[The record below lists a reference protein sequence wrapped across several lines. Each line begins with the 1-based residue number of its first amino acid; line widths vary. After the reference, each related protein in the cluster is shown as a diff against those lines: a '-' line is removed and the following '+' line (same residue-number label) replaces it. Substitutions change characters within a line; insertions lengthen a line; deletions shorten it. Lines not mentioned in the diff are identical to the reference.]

1 MAIKYSPNQLGI
13 IESPRVYGKEKR
25 VIAYA
30 GCGKSTLLIGYSNA
44 RVKQRIL
51 YICFNTANKNEAKRK
66 FPKHVVTMTMHGLA
80 YQMFG
85 KMFKERLSDK
95 ITSADYLES
104 LASLESD
111 NTKRIA
117 LAYHSL
123 KAFEVW
129 CGSADGGPNYQH
141 ILGASL
147 TAVQLCEVT
156 AERIIEGVLLIL
168 KAMRDS
174 STLPVSHSLYLK
186 MFQLSNPVL
195 PYDTIMVDEAQ
206 DLNAVVQSVLD
217 IQTAEIVK
225 VGDPHQSIYE
235 FRGAGNFLMD
245 EKESEYYW
253 LTQTYRFGPNLASL
267 ATQILQKYKGAEK
280 PLVGFGA
287 DVAIDDFE
295 TMTPEFK
302 RMREK
307 PLYLMRTKAGIID
320 QLSGW
325 IDNENNKN
333 KRIHMPGGSKSYGF
347 SQLMDAYRL
356 KVKGDAVNSMAAY
369 ASWEQYCSVQ
379 ELTGCPDAKASISL
393 IEKYKGKIPFLIMQ
407 VKKQESSKAKADLLI
422 TTAHKSKGL
431 EHPYVILGGDYP
443 NIAKLEENG
452 ETMPDQ
458 EINLMYVSLTRAEKG
473 IELSTPFK
481 QLLHRCHPSTANSRG

>member
-1 MAIKYSPNQLGI
+1 MAIKYSPNQLEI
-13 IESPRVYGKEKR
+13 IESPPVIGAEKR
-25 VIAYA
+25 IIAYA

-44 RVKQRIL
+44 RQKQRKL

-66 FPKHVVTMTMHGLA
+66 FPKHVDVMTMHGLA

-95 ITSADYLES
+95 ITSADYLECFS
-104 LASLESD
+104 KLERD
-111 NTKRIA
+111 KTKRIA
-117 LAYHSL
+117 LAFHSL

-141 ILGASL
+141 ILDASL
-147 TAVQLCEVT
+147 TAVQLGEVS

-168 KAMRDS
+168 KAMRES

-186 MFQLSNPVL
+186 MFQLSKPVL

-206 DLNAVVQSVLD
+206 DLNAVVQAVLE

-245 EKESEYYW
+245 EKAAAYYW
-253 LTQTYRFGPNLASL
+253 LTQTYRFGPNLAGL
-267 ATQILQKYKGAEK
+267 ATQILQTYKGAQK
-280 PLVGFGA
+280 PLIGFGA

-295 TMTPEFK
+295 TMTPEFQE
-302 RMREK
+302 MRKK

-320 QLSGW
+320 LLSGW
-325 IDNENNKN
+325 LDNEDNKN
-333 KRIHMPGGSKSYGF
+333 KRIYMPGGSKSYGF

-356 KVKGDAVNSMAAY
+356 KVKGESVNSMAAY
-369 ASWEQYCSVQ
+369 TCWEQYCSVQ

-393 IEKYKGKIPFLIMQ
+393 IDKYRGKIPYLIMQ
-407 VKKQESSKAKADLLI
+407 VKKQESAKAKADLLI

-431 EHPYVILGGDYP
+431 EHPYVVLGGDYP
-443 NIAKLEENG
+443 NINKLEENN
-452 ETMPDQ
+452 ETMSDQ

-481 QLLHRCHPSTANSRG
+481 QLLQRCPPIKVA